1 MPNPIES
8 YPKNKKTKP
17 KKKRLKIR
25 KINSK
30 KGKRNQTSLEEPLKP
45 TLIFKT
51 CNLWNLGHVF
61 DQET

>member
-51 CNLWNLGHVF
+51 CNL
-61 DQET
+61 

>member
-1 MPNPIES
+1 MTNPIES

-30 KGKRNQTSLEEPLKP
+30 KGEKKPKKFGRTS
-45 TLIFKT
+45 
-51 CNLWNLGHVF
+51 
-61 DQET
+61 